1 MPETPTI
8 RPAILA
14 DAPAVGELVARLLAE
29 LHDQPIDQAE
39 VDRATIAA
47 HRLLAE
53 HPGFA
58 ALLAQDGGRAPVAV
72 LTLSECCAIYA
83 GGRFGE
89 IAEFYVDPAWRS
101 RGLGRQ
107 MIDAAFAEAKVRHWS
122 RLEVGAPDLP
132 RWQRTVDFYKAC
144 GFAEIGPRL
153 ERTIG

>member
-1 MPETPTI
+1 MPETLTI

-14 DAPAVGELVARLLAE
+14 DAPAVGALVARLLAE
-29 LHDQPIDQAE
+29 LHDEPIDQAE
-39 VDRATIAA
+39 IDRATVTA

-58 ALLAQDGGRAPVAV
+58 ALLAQDAKRAPVAV

-101 RGLGRQ
+101 RGLGRR
-107 MIDAAFAEAKVRHWS
+107 MIDAAFAEAKVRRWS

-132 RWQRTVDFYKAC
+132 RWQRTVDFYKGC

-153 ERTIG
+153 KRAIG